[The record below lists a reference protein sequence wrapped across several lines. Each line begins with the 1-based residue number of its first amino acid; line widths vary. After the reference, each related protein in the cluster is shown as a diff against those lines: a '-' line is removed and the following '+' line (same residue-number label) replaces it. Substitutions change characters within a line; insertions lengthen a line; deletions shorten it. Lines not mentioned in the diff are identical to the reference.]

1 MPRWIS
7 RIAPRP
13 FIAPLSMR
21 DRRRTSKGAHAVA
34 CVVLFKPV
42 PTYRQ
47 TCEGPMVA
55 LRNILVATD
64 FSEPSCVA
72 LAYGRDL
79 ARNYNARLHVMHVVE
94 DVMLRYSTEVGLA
107 LPALQE
113 DLVATAR
120 RDLEARLTE
129 EDRRQLSAVAVIDT
143 GANIAASICAYAKNN
158 AIDLIVTGTHGRGV
172 VQHFLLGSVAERVV
186 RSAPCPV
193 LTVHAHERD
202 FIVPDALTVMAGA

>member
-1 MPRWIS
+1 M
-7 RIAPRP
+7 
-13 FIAPLSMR
+13 
-21 DRRRTSKGAHAVA
+21 
-34 CVVLFKPV
+34 
-42 PTYRQ
+42 
-47 TCEGPMVA
+47 A

-64 FSEPSCVA
+64 FSEPSNVA

-79 ARNYNARLHVMHVVE
+79 ARTYSARLHVMHVVD
-94 DVMLRYSTEVGLA
+94 DVMRYGTEIGAA

-113 DLVATAR
+113 DLVKVAR
-120 RDLEARLTE
+120 RDLDARLTE
-129 EDRRQLSAVAVIDT
+129 EDRRQLNAVAVAET
-143 GANIAASICAYAKNN
+143 GANIAAAICGYAKNN

-172 VQHFLLGSVAERVV
+172 VQHFLMGSVADRVV